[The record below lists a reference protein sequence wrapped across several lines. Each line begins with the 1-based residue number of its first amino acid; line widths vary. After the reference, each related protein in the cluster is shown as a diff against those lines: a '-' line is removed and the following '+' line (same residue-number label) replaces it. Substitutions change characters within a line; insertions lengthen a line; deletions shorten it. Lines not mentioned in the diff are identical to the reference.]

1 MTGIL
6 LAKSFVANYGRQLD
20 EVARRIGIKPEVLH
34 LPDDPQA
41 RMSQADCDR
50 IELTM
55 QTRDV
60 PLSATNIL
68 RRAEWLER
76 QRAAKF
82 WTPWEKTARVTFE
95 EFSAPPSATNNAAAP
110 REDAST
116 ATRFRNASEQVSAAC
131 AANCTATR
139 PSSAPFHRACIWRF
153 LPSRASPMAGSRASS
168 RSCFATAR
176 RSTKQRGAGRI
187 ARAIAR

>member
-20 EVARRIGIKPEVLH
+20 EVARRVGIKPDVLH

-60 PLSATNIL
+60 RFSEHFKSFGDALV
-68 RRAEWLER
+68 
-76 QRAAKF
+76 AAKNLQ
-82 WTPWEKTARVTFE
+82 WA
-95 EFSAPPSATNNAAAP
+95 
-110 REDAST
+110 
-116 ATRFRNASEQVSAAC
+116 QIG
-131 AANCTATR
+131 
-139 PSSAPFHRACIWRF
+139 RAHV
-153 LPSRASPMAGSRASS
+153 
-168 RSCFATAR
+168 
-176 RSTKQRGAGRI
+176 
-187 ARAIAR
+187 